1 MCSASCSSAMRVAS
15 PSIIS
20 PSSTLLFADRPGM
33 LVCTPFLPRPSGERR
48 CLYFLHP
55 KPAHA
60 PKPTTTAT
68 VSRNREKITAATMD
82 NTLAMYA
89 TSRASGLLNVFCS
102 KGIIVT
108 DARAGHCH
116 INGLSGQVP
125 RKQADKVVFKTA
137 QIGTAAQTDPRDI

>member
-33 LVCTPFLPRPSGERR
+33 LVCTPFLPRSFGERR
-48 CLYFLHP
+48 CLCFLHQR
-55 KPAHA
+55 PAHA
-60 PKPTTTAT
+60 PKPTTAAT

-82 NTLAMYA
+82 NTPAMYV
-89 TSRASGLLNVFCS
+89 TSRASGSLNVLCS

-108 DARAGHCH
+108 DARTGHCH
-116 INGLSGQVP
+116 INGLSGQMP
-125 RKQADKVVFKTA
+125 GKQADKVVFKTA